1 MAQARYVAE
10 PPRSIT
16 LYTVISNRNDSG
28 AHSGLLINASE
39 QVLFDPAGSWQHPA
53 IPERNDVHFGITPK
67 MVAYY
72 IDYHARETF
81 RVVEQTI
88 VVSPEVA
95 ELVKQRAMAYGAVP
109 KAQCANSISSILA
122 GIPGFEGLKS
132 TWFPN
137 KLSDSF
143 GTLPGVKSRTI
154 TDDDADSNHGVLD
167 YMVIG
172 NATSAD
178 FQRLDEC
185 NPRRKSLMPSWR
197 LNRPYNSSGTPN
209 NTTPPATMAA
219 IMLRVA
225 NPTVKVAS
233 AAASRAG
240 SVCPPVAAGQ
250 ITAGATS
257 AGSTATEV

>member
-1 MAQARYVAE
+1 MSLKALALLALVALGACSTAEPVWAPDAAVAQARYVAE

-53 IPERNDVHFGITPK
+53 VPERNDVHFGITPK
-67 MVAYY
+67 MIAFY

-122 GIPGFEGLKS
+122 GVPGFEGLQS
-132 TWFPN
+132 TWFPK

-154 TDDDADSNHGVLD
+154 TDDDADSNHGVL
-167 YMVIG
+167 ILQSK
-172 NATSAD
+172 AEIAD
-178 FQRLDEC
+178 AEL
-185 NPRRKSLMPSWR
+185 
-197 LNRPYNSSGTPN
+197 
-209 NTTPPATMAA
+209 AA
-219 IMLRVA
+219 R
-225 NPTVKVAS
+225 
-233 AAASRAG
+233 AAA
-240 SVCPPVAAGQ
+240 Q
-250 ITAGATS
+250 
-257 AGSTATEV
+257 